1 MSSHQQPPYN
11 PLQQQHQQAQQPQPA
26 NPQQNPN
33 HPLPAH
39 SDNVDEELHRI
50 HLALTA
56 VFSPNTPSHPL
67 AQQQWWEQRQLAD
80 AYLTSFQTTA
90 VSWMVCDR
98 LLSLQD
104 SSSIT
109 TTTTTANDPAEAL
122 ASVSVQQ
129 QRRFFAAQT
138 LHLKCRV
145 AIHELPRD
153 SLPSLRD
160 SLLQHLQTYT
170 SASFQQEA
178 SGNSALTTRL
188 AMCVAALA
196 VQMNWTTILTDLL
209 EPLLMMTTTTDPP
222 NHPDDPAKVL
232 QRAVVLSVLQVLP
245 EECTS
250 DRLLLEDESHRY
262 VMRDHFVANSAMVL
276 AFLHSCMTTV
286 STNART
292 IQRVLSTLH
301 LWIRHVP
308 VEPTSIARSPLLEAA
323 VSALAQPEYV
333 DVAADVVVEVLRMYP
348 SHHQSNEPLVQTMLP
363 LLFQRLP
370 LEAALQS
377 DDEDVWKAY
386 CRIVTEMG
394 ESYMSLILSNR
405 AANDDAHAPRH
416 MVDWVLQCS
425 KITETEIANITLH
438 FWYRMVM
445 DLEGIDRYDWRQDL
459 IDLYTPQLLQLMD
472 ICVMHLMKYPEDIDD
487 LPGDRMDDIHRD
499 RFYVAETVEDCC
511 RLLGGHVALQRIG
524 NLFHQECQRVQQMQ
538 QSSDASNSSSPPAV
552 LWQGLES
559 CFACIQCM
567 HRFVP
572 SDEAEVLPFCF
583 SLIPQLP
590 PNIAPLR
597 FTASKTIGKYAS
609 WLVAHP
615 DLLRP
620 LLPFLAYGLH
630 DAFCAPAAGVAIKEL
645 CECSNQAMA
654 MGEPVLQLYQEI
666 IANSFDPNNPTKL
679 ELSDELQI
687 LEGVCRALSRQIQDT
702 NDDGTAVLSRIVQPI
717 GNRLAARVA
726 DSSASPKVIIPEI
739 ERLTTV
745 IQHLSMPTNGSSG
758 GTHPITSLMQSSWG
772 LLDTAAARF
781 PQDLNMA
788 EKICRLHKHSLRT
801 CGARAYEPMI
811 DALME
816 FLVKSYDRSRQS
828 PFLYAA
834 SICVA
839 EYGRNPAYSPKLL
852 NMVSAMAQT
861 SFAFLRTLEDLTQHP
876 DVVEEL
882 FYLMGRMITYCPDPL
897 VTSPLLQSLFQ
908 CAAVGMQVA
917 HRDANKGTLNFLEN
931 TVSYGLRLRE
941 QPPRPNCQSALEHV
955 LMQEGQTIVTNM
967 ARALMGELP
976 TYSNQVPELLWK
988 LNLLCPDLL
997 ARWLNTAFA
1006 THATPPERAKVGFMG
1021 ALDSGLPRDD
1031 FNLAVRAFMS
1041 ACERERKMQQR
1052 PAPSLPHQP
1061 RQS

>member
-1 MSSHQQPPYN
+1 MASQQQQPPYN
-11 PLQQQHQQAQQPQPA
+11 PHQQQAAHPHQA
-26 NPQQNPN
+26 
-33 HPLPAH
+33 LPSH
-39 SDNVDEELHRI
+39 SDNVDEELQRI

-56 VFSPNTPSHPL
+56 VFSPNTPTLAHPH
-67 AQQQWWEQRQLAD
+67 QQQQHQWYEQRQLAD
-80 AYLTSFQTTA
+80 AYLTSFQATSI
-90 VSWMVCDR
+90 SWMVCDR

-104 SSSIT
+104 GNNSTSDAT
-109 TTTTTANDPAEAL
+109 
-122 ASVSVQQ
+122 VQQ

-145 AIHELPRD
+145 AVHELPRD

-160 SLLQHLQTYT
+160 SLLQHLRTYT
-170 SASFQQEA
+170 NTG
-178 SGNSALTTRL
+178 GNNNHAIHSSSALTTRL

-196 VQMNWTTILTDLL
+196 VQMSWTTILTDLL
-209 EPLLMMTTTTDPP
+209 EPLSAAAAAATNGNPEDPST
-222 NHPDDPAKVL
+222 AL
-232 QRAVVLSVLQVLP
+232 QRAVVLSILQVLP
-245 EECTS
+245 EECAS
-250 DRLLLEDESHRY
+250 DRLVLMEDESNRY
-262 VMRDHFVANSAMVL
+262 VMRDHFVANSDMVL
-276 AFLHSCMTTV
+276 AFLHSCMTTA
-286 STNART
+286 SLSNNSRA

-308 VEPTSIARSPLLEAA
+308 VEPTSLARSPLLEAT
-323 VSALAQPEYV
+323 VSALSQPQYV
-333 DVAADVVVEVLRMYP
+333 DMAADVVVEVLRMYP

-370 LEAALQS
+370 LESALQS
-377 DDEDVWKAY
+377 DDEDVWKSY

-405 AANDDAHAPRH
+405 AVSNDAQAPRH

-445 DLEGIDRYDWRQDL
+445 DLEGIDPYDWRQEL

-472 ICVMHLMKYPEDIDD
+472 ICVLHLMKFPEDIDD
-487 LPGDRMDDIHRD
+487 LPGDKMDDIHRD

-511 RLLGGHVALQRIG
+511 RLLGGHVALQRFG
-524 NLFHQECQRVQQMQ
+524 NLFHQECQRVQQNQ
-538 QSSDASNSSSPPAV
+538 QTPGASSPSV
-552 LWQGLES
+552 SWQGLES

-583 SLIPQLP
+583 NLIPQLP
-590 PNIAPLR
+590 TNIAPLR

-620 LLPFLAYGLH
+620 LLPYLAHGLQ
-630 DAFCAPAAGVAIKEL
+630 DAHCAPAAAVAIKEL
-645 CECSNQAMA
+645 CECSNQAMS
-654 MGEPVLQLYQEI
+654 MGEPVLQLYQDI
-666 IANSFDPNNPTKL
+666 TANSHDPNNPTKL

-702 NDDGTAVLSRIVQPI
+702 NDDGIAVLSRIVQPI
-717 GNRLAARVA
+717 GNRLAAAVA
-726 DSSASPKVIIPEI
+726 DPSASPKLIIAEI

-745 IQHLSMPTNGSSG
+745 VQHLCMPTNGSSDAP
-758 GTHPITSLMQSSWG
+758 HPITALMQSTWG
-772 LLDTAAARF
+772 LLDQAAARF
-781 PQDLNMA
+781 PQDIHMA
-788 EKICRLHKHSLRT
+788 EKVCRLHKHSLRT
-801 CGARAYEPMI
+801 CGARAYEPLI

-816 FLVKSYDRSRQS
+816 FLVTSYGRSRQS

-839 EYGRNPAYSPKLL
+839 EYGRNPAYSQKLL
-852 NMVSAMAQT
+852 DMVSALAQT
-861 SFAFLRTLEDLTQHP
+861 SFTFLRTLEDLTQHP
-876 DVVEEL
+876 DVVEEF
-882 FYLMGRMITYCPDPL
+882 FYLMGRMISYCPDPL
-897 VTSPLLQSLFQ
+897 VTSQLLPALFQ

-941 QPPRPNCQSALEHV
+941 QPPRPNCQAALEQV
-955 LMQEGQTIVTNM
+955 LTQEGQTVVNNM
-967 ARALMGELP
+967 ARAMMGELP

-997 ARWLNTAFA
+997 AAWLNTAFNG
-1006 THATPPERAKVGFMG
+1006 HATPPERAKVGFMG
-1021 ALDSGLPRDD
+1021 ALNNGLPRDD

-1041 ACERERKMQQR
+1041 ACERERKLKQGT
-1052 PAPSLPHQP
+1052 PAPSLPHQH
-1061 RQS
+1061 RQF

>member
-1 MSSHQQPPYN
+1 MSSHQQAPPYN
-11 PLQQQHQQAQQPQPA
+11 PHQQHQQQQQP
-26 NPQQNPN
+26 PQLPI
-33 HPLPAH
+33 PAH

-56 VFSPNTPSHPL
+56 VFSANTPSHPQ

-80 AYLTSFQTTA
+80 AYLTSFQTTSVA
-90 VSWMVCDR
+90 WMVCDR

-104 SSSIT
+104 GG
-109 TTTTTANDPAEAL
+109 APED
-122 ASVSVQQ
+122 VVVQQ

-145 AIHELPRD
+145 AIHELSRD

-160 SLLQHLQTYT
+160 SLLQHLRTHMA
-170 SASFQQEA
+170 ASLQGA
-178 SGNSALTTRL
+178 SGMAALTTRL
-188 AMCVAALA
+188 SMCVSALA
-196 VQMNWTTILTDLL
+196 VQMNWMTILIDLL
-209 EPLLMMTTTTDPP
+209 EPLTAVDPNVNATAEDP
-222 NHPDDPAKVL
+222 NKVL
-232 QRAVVLSVLQVLP
+232 QRAVVLAVLQVLP
-245 EECTS
+245 EECAS
-250 DRLLLEDESHRY
+250 DRLLLDDENNRY

-276 AFLHSCMTTV
+276 AFLHSCITTTTATTTAANTKA
-286 STNART
+286 SGQN

-308 VEPTSIARSPLLEAA
+308 VEPTSMARSPLLEAS
-323 VSALAQPEYV
+323 VSALSQPEYV

-377 DDEDVWKAY
+377 DDEDVWKSY

-405 AANDDAHAPRH
+405 ATTTNGDGQHAPRH

-425 KITETEIANITLH
+425 KIPETEIANITLH

-445 DLEGIDRYDWRQDL
+445 DLEGIDPYDWRQDL

-472 ICVMHLMKYPEDIDD
+472 ICVMHLMKYPDDIDE
-487 LPGDRMDDIHRD
+487 LPGDKMDDLHRD

-524 NLFHQECQRVQQMQ
+524 NLFRQECQRVQQQQ
-538 QSSDASNSSSPPAV
+538 QSPDSQPSSQ
-552 LWQGLES
+552 WQGLES

-572 SDEAEVLPFCF
+572 SDEAEVLPSCF
-583 SLIPQLP
+583 ALIPQLP
-590 PNIAPLR
+590 ANIAPLR

-620 LLPFLAYGLH
+620 LLPFLAHGLQEPH
-630 DAFCAPAAGVAIKEL
+630 SAPAAAVAIKEL

-654 MGEPVLQLYQEI
+654 MGEPVLQLYQDI
-666 IANSFDPNNPTKL
+666 VANSLDPNNPTKL

-702 NDDGTAVLSRIVQPI
+702 NDDGTAILSLIVQPI
-717 GNRLAARVA
+717 GTRLAARVA
-726 DSSASPKVIIPEI
+726 EPNASPKVIIPEI

-745 IQHLSMPTNGSSG
+745 VQHLTMPTNAANG
-758 GTHPITSLMQSSWG
+758 GTHPITTLIQSTWG

-781 PQDLNMA
+781 PQDMNMA

-816 FLVKSYDRSRQS
+816 FLVKSYERSRQS

-839 EYGRNPAYSPKLL
+839 EYGRNPAYSKKLL
-852 NMVSAMAQT
+852 DLVSAMAQT
-861 SFAFLRTLEDLTQHP
+861 SFTFLRTLEDLTHHP
-876 DVVEEL
+876 DVVEEF
-882 FYLMGRMITYCPDPL
+882 FYLMGRMVSYCPDPL
-897 VTSPLLQSLFQ
+897 VTSPLLGSLFQ

-917 HRDANKGTLNFLEN
+917 HRDANKGTLKFLEN

-941 QPPRPNCQSALEHV
+941 QPPQPNCQAALEHV
-955 LMQEGQTIVTNM
+955 LTQEGQTIVTNM
-967 ARALMGELP
+967 ARAMMGELP

-988 LNLLCPDLL
+988 LNLLCPELL

-1006 THATPPERAKVGFMG
+1006 GDATPPERAKVGFMG
-1021 ALDSGLPRDD
+1021 ALDNGLPRDD

-1041 ACERERKMQQR
+1041 ACERERKI
-1052 PAPSLPHQP
+1052 QP
-1061 RQS
+1061 RQA